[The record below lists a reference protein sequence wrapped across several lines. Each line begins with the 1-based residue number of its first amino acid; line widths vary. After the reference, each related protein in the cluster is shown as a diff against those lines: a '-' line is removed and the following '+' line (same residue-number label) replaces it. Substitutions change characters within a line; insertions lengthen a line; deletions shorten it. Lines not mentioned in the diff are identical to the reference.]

1 MSQHF
6 RQYPS
11 ADDNVIPWN
20 ATYPFPSLAN
30 KALKVTPRIAPKNG
44 SVFQPGNTIRLEFP
58 AQGYVDP
65 RHTTISFDLE
75 LNGYGLIATSS
86 DLWKVYLQNNI
97 TSIIKRIKLSY
108 GSITLEELIDAGY
121 LFRQIQE
128 LTTSAS
134 LPDQNSITSG
144 IGYTENM
151 FGTGTACVR
160 LLNHGLVKTG
170 ATAGTAYPNTIGT
183 TATNT
188 VATRRYQITVPLGMF
203 VQEKLIPTMWMA
215 SQLNVEIVLAPAVE
229 CIMTNVGYDL
239 AAATPVSGTPS
250 YQLKNVVLLP
260 EVLMFDASYDKLFLE
275 GLQQQGIP
283 IQFSSWNT
291 YYLPI
296 TGSTM
301 QMSIPEKSRF
311 LKSIFVFIRKQVATY
326 RNDYGASLSSIDDAI
341 LESFQ
346 FRIGARYFPASPCLN
361 TTVAGAL
368 IGNTEPFVETQKA
381 LYLMGDQR
389 LSIPTHAR
397 TWGKQALTSF
407 TLSSGTNRGHADVYG
422 MDDGHLYAINV
433 DANGKVNPT
442 GTTTAITG
450 ATGRSNVG
458 SAVFC
463 MAVNLET
470 SSGKEFAG
478 LNAEEQSDLSFVV
491 KWSSPPPSGYELV
504 AYTLSDQ
511 TMLLKENNVVELFK

>member
-30 KALKVTPRIAPKNG
+30 KALKITPRIAPKNG

-75 LNGYGLIATSS
+75 LNGYGLVATSS
-86 DLWKVYLQNNI
+86 NLWKVWLQNNI

-108 GSITLEELIDAGY
+108 GSITLEEIIDAGY

-128 LTTSAS
+128 LTTSAA

-144 IGYTENM
+144 VGYAEDLFN
-151 FGTGTACVR
+151 GGPINVR
-160 LLNHGLVKTG
+160 LVNQGITKLT
-170 ATAGTAYPNTIGT
+170 ATTANAYPNTIGT

-188 VATRRYQITVPLGMF
+188 VTTRRYQITVPLGMF

-229 CIMTNVGYDL
+229 CIMTNTAYDNNAVY
-239 AAATPVSGTPS
+239 AAPAGTPS

-368 IGNTEPFVETQKA
+368 TGNTEPFVELQKA
-381 LYLMGDQR
+381 LYIMGDQR
-389 LSIPTHAR
+389 LSIPTHSK

-407 TLSSGTNRGHADVYG
+407 TLANNNGNADVFG
-422 MDDGHLYAINV
+422 MDDGHLIASTV
-433 DANGKVNPT
+433 DANGKIVPAS
-442 GTTTAITG
+442 GVTAITS
-450 ATGRSNVG
+450 ATGKTYVG

-491 KWSSPPPSGYELV
+491 KWSTPPPAGYELV